1 MTEYKL
7 RNKSGQLCGMLY
19 RAQNRD
25 LFYVILD
32 TTNNQPHCIQLK
44 AGHLGTLVNTSTT
57 ALRLEKIPMLNFN
70 SKILW

>member
-44 AGHLGTLVNTSTT
+44 ARTSWDIGKDVHHST
-57 ALRLEKIPMLNFN
+57 A
-70 SKILW
+70 S

>member
-1 MTEYKL
+1 MFATYLNGDECSVMTEYKL

-32 TTNNQPHCIQLK
+32 TTNNQPHCIQL
-44 AGHLGTLVNTSTT
+44 STPWQIT
-57 ALRLEKIPMLNFN
+57 NVKLQQ
-70 SKILW
+70 